1 VDVRRSLADA
11 EPRPFWLSQP
21 GAPEPGPPLEADDR
35 AELVVIGGGLT
46 GLWAALLAREQGRDV
61 VLLEGERIAFGATG
75 RNGGFMD
82 ASLTHGI
89 ENGVARWPAQ
99 MPELERL
106 GRENFAAIGET
117 MARHGIDAGFEETG
131 ELSFAAQP
139 YQADYIPEIVETAR
153 AHGWKAEAL
162 SADQARAEVHSPT
175 YHGAAFLPEGRG
187 LVDPARLAWGLA
199 AAARAAGVRV
209 LERSP
214 VTRLERAGGGVKATT
229 SAGPTVTARGAVLAT
244 SAFPPLVR
252 AIRRYV
258 VPVYDY
264 VLVSEPL
271 SRERRESLGWV
282 RRQGLTDMGNQFHY
296 YRLTA
301 DDRILFGGYDAVY
314 NFGNGMGAH
323 LDERPASF
331 DLLASH
337 FFETFPQLEGLRFTH
352 RWGGAIDTCSRF
364 SVMFGKAL
372 GGRAV
377 FAVGYTGLGVAASRF
392 GAQVALDLVEGRETE
407 LTRLELVR
415 SKPIPFPPE
424 PLRWT
429 GITLTRR
436 ALARADRRDGR
447 RGPWLRVL
455 DRLGMGFDS

>member
-1 VDVRRSLADA
+1 MNEALADA
-11 EPRPFWLSQP
+11 EPRPFWLAQP
-21 GAPEPGPPLEADDR
+21 GAPEPGPPLETDDQAD
-35 AELVVIGGGLT
+35 LVVVGGGLT
-46 GLWAALLAREQGRDV
+46 GLWAALLARAAGQEV
-61 VLLEGERIAFGATG
+61 VVLEGERIAFGASG

-89 ENGVARWPAQ
+89 ENGVARWPDEMEQ
-99 MPELERL
+99 LERL
-106 GRENFAAIGET
+106 GRENFAAIKEA

-131 ELSFAAQP
+131 ELSFATAP
-139 YQADYIPEIVETAR
+139 YQAEYIPEILETAR
-153 AHGWKAEAL
+153 AFGWAAEAL
-162 SADQARAEVHSPT
+162 TAEQAQAEVHSPT

-187 LVDPARLAWGLA
+187 LVDPARLAWGLC
-199 AAARAAGVRV
+199 AAAREAGVRIY
-209 LERSP
+209 ERSP
-214 VTRLERAGGGVKATT
+214 VARLERDGDGVRAT
-229 SAGPTVTARGAVLAT
+229 AGPVVRARRAILAT

-264 VLVSEPL
+264 VLVTEPL
-271 SRERRESLGWV
+271 SREQRDSLGWA

-296 YRLTA
+296 YRLTG

-314 NFGNGMGAH
+314 NFRNGMGPH

-331 DLLASH
+331 ELLAAH
-337 FFETFPQLEGLRFTH
+337 FFETFPQLAGVRFTH

-364 SVMFGKAL
+364 SVMFGKTL

-392 GAQVALDLVEGRETE
+392 GAQVALDLVEGRDTE
-407 LTRLELVR
+407 RTRLGMVR
-415 SKPIPFPPE
+415 AKPIPFPPE
-424 PLRWT
+424 PLRWA

-455 DRLGMGFDS
+455 DRLGLGFDS